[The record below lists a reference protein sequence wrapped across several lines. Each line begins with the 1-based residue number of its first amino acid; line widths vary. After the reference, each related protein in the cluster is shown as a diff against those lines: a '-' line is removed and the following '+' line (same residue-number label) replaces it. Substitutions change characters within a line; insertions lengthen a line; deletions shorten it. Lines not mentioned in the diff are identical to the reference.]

1 MNIILN
7 NPRWQELVKKIQ
19 QMTLMD
25 DVFFNSF
32 MNENFDA
39 MEYILNIIMNKTD
52 LKVRRIQTQHCVPNL
67 YGRSVRFDVFAID
80 QYGREYNFEV
90 QNANDGAEP
99 KRARYNSDML
109 DFRKLNAGDGF
120 DKLPETYVIFITAK
134 DVLGYGLPIYHI
146 ERCIMKVGKQFYD
159 KAHIIYVNGENTD
172 DSPLGRLMQDFKQS
186 DADKMQSKLLSDRMK
201 YLKSTDEEVTKMCN
215 IVEEYSA
222 KRFDEGVRVGE
233 RRGERRG
240 ERKGKHKMIL
250 QNIKSLMQNK
260 HFSATEAMKA
270 LSIDK
275 AQHSRYLALL

>member
-1 MNIILN
+1 MNNIIN
-7 NPRWQELVKKIQ
+7 NPHWQELIEKIQ

-32 MNENFDA
+32 MDNNFGA
-39 MEYILNIIMNKTD
+39 MEYILNIIMNRTD
-52 LKVRRIQTQHCVPNL
+52 LRVSHIQAQHSVPNL
-67 YGRSVRFDVFAID
+67 YGRSVRFDVFATD
-80 QYGREYNFEV
+80 QYGNEYNFEV

-99 KRARYNSDML
+99 KRARYNIDML
-109 DFRKLNAGDGF
+109 DFRKLNAGDDF

-146 ERCIMKVGKQFYD
+146 ERCIMEVSQQFND

-172 DSPLGRLMQDFKQS
+172 DTPLGKLMQDFKQP
-186 DADKMQSKLLSDRMK
+186 DADKMHSKLLSDRMK
-201 YLKSTDEEVTKMCN
+201 YLKSTKEEVTKMCN

-250 QNIKSLMQNK
+250 QNIKSLMRNK
-260 HFSATEAMKA
+260 HFSATEAMEA

-275 AQHSRYLALL
+275 AQYSRYLALL

>member
-1 MNIILN
+1 M
-7 NPRWQELVKKIQ
+7 EVSQ
-19 QMTLMD
+19 Q
-25 DVFFNSF
+25 FN
-32 MNENFDA
+32 
-39 MEYILNIIMNKTD
+39 
-52 LKVRRIQTQHCVPNL
+52 
-67 YGRSVRFDVFAID
+67 
-80 QYGREYNFEV
+80 
-90 QNANDGAEP
+90 
-99 KRARYNSDML
+99 
-109 DFRKLNAGDGF
+109 
-120 DKLPETYVIFITAK
+120 
-134 DVLGYGLPIYHI
+134 
-146 ERCIMKVGKQFYD
+146 D

-172 DSPLGRLMQDFKQS
+172 DTPLGKLMQDFKQP
-186 DADKMQSKLLSDRMK
+186 DADKMHSKLLSDRMK

-260 HFSATEAMKA
+260 HCSATEAMEA

>member
-109 DFRKLNAGDGF
+109 DF
-120 DKLPETYVIFITAK
+120 
-134 DVLGYGLPIYHI
+134 
-146 ERCIMKVGKQFYD
+146 
-159 KAHIIYVNGENTD
+159 
-172 DSPLGRLMQDFKQS
+172 KQS
-186 DADKMQSKLLSDRMK
+186 DADKMHSKLLSDRMK

-260 HFSATEAMKA
+260 HFSATEAMEA

-275 AQHSRYLALL
+275 AQHSRYLHCC